1 MRNSNDNREMM
12 DYDEAKKL
20 RKDMMTIILGII
32 ALFVIVLVIVRFNQ
46 VNELKA
52 EIKDK
57 QEQKANAEKYNKNV
71 QKKQE
76 QQLKKVGLSK
86 VKKDMDKFNDLFF
99 VWNTWGEYDKN
110 MKELQQLYPKIDE
123 GKKVDISGKDVGS
136 GKSPKSSYDN
146 DFYTTTNKNE
156 IAEKVTQSKDGISSK
171 SSTVW
176 FIKGDR
182 NDDDLFNISHMKRYR
197 ELSPN

>member
-1 MRNSNDNREMM
+1 MRNSNDNRDMM

-99 VWNTWGEYDKN
+99 VWNTWGEYDEN

-136 GKSPKSSYDN
+136 GKSPKSSM
-146 DFYTTTNKNE
+146 TMT
-156 IAEKVTQSKDGISSK
+156 
-171 SSTVW
+171 
-176 FIKGDR
+176 FIQRQTK
-182 NDDDLFNISHMKRYR
+182 MKLQRR
-197 ELSPN
+197 